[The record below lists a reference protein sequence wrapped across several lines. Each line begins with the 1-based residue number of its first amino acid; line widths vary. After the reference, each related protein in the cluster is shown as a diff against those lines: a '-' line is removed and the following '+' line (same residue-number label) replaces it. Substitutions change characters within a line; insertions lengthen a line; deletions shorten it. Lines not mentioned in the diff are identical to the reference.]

1 MAIIAISSTE
11 LDDQIAIIELSS
23 GKIKTPTWSS
33 LYEYWSYAD
42 PNEIEYVATSYTSDN
57 FVLGC
62 TVASGQGGIIAVWD
76 ADKDDWIH
84 VSEANYVTSALLLE
98 EVNKIISLHYVS
110 YYGVPAH
117 HEVYITPITGILNGT
132 KSVSELIEIPEQKSG
147 FNPEN
152 HQIDK
157 FALGD
162 HTQNDHGPLGLFYSK
177 EEQKI
182 YAHDA
187 GNLLII
193 DTLMI
198 T

>member
-33 LYEYWSYAD
+33 LQRYWSYAD
-42 PNEIEYVATSYTSDN
+42 PDEIEYMTTSYVSDK
-57 FVLGC
+57 LILCC

-76 ADKDDWIH
+76 SSLDKWIH

-98 EVNKIISLHYVS
+98 EANKIISLHYVS
-110 YYGVPAH
+110 YYGAPAH
-117 HEVYITPITGILNGT
+117 HEVYVTPITGTLNGT
-132 KSVSELIEIPEQKSG
+132 KSVSELIEVTEKKSG

-152 HQIDK
+152 QQIDQ
-157 FALGD
+157 FALGEY
-162 HTQNDHGPLGLFYSK
+162 TQNDNGPLGLFYSNK
-177 EEQKI
+177 EKKI

-187 GNLLII
+187 GNLLVI